1 MEEKTYNALYSLI
14 AALAAAAAL
23 AWAGSQNGLTV
34 IGVPLFALCVMLSLL
49 IQWLAF
55 IPAFL
60 LQTERFYDLTG
71 SFTFLLVLVTIW
83 LLGPA
88 PDGRAILLSLLVA
101 VWAIRL
107 GSFLFR
113 RIHQSGKDGRFDAF
127 KPSFI
132 RFLLVWTM
140 QGLWVS
146 FSLAAAL
153 AAMTTTLR
161 KDLDVFAWIGALI
174 WLLGF
179 SIEVIAD
186 QQKQQFRKQAGNKD
200 RFITTGLWAWSRH
213 PNYFGEIV
221 LWIGI
226 AIIALPVLRG
236 WQWITLISPFFVIFL
251 LTKVSGI
258 PMLEER
264 ADEKWG
270 GRADYEAYKKRTP
283 VLIPKWPD

>member
-1 MEEKTYNALYSLI
+1 MEQKTQGAFYSLL

-23 AWAGSQNGLTV
+23 AWAGSQNGATAFGL
-34 IGVPLFALCVMLSLL
+34 PLFALCVFLSVL
-49 IQWLAF
+49 IQWFAF
-55 IPAFL
+55 IPAYR

-71 SFTFLLVLVTIW
+71 SFTFLLLLATIW
-83 LLGPA
+83 LLGPL
-88 PDGRAILLSLLVA
+88 PDGRTMLLSLLIA
-101 VWAIRL
+101 IWAIRL

-113 RIHQSGKDGRFDAF
+113 RIRRSGKDGRFDEF
-127 KPSFI
+127 KPSLI

-179 SIEVIAD
+179 GIEVIAD
-186 QQKQQFRKQAGNKD
+186 HQKHQFRKRPENKD

-226 AIIALPVLRG
+226 AIIAVPVLRG

-270 GRADYEAYKKRTP
+270 GQADYEAYKKRTP
-283 VLIPKWPD
+283 VLVPKWPD